1 MYYAPSGAYAEGQ
14 EAKAWGD
21 IHGQDIMD
29 NLFKEGR
36 MPLDKDGYKRLGCCG
51 FGGYI

>member
-1 MYYAPSGAYAEGQ
+1 MYYAPSGAYAGGQ

-29 NLFKEGR
+29 NLFKR
-36 MPLDKDGYKRLGCCG
+36 ADALDRDGYKRLGAVDL
-51 FGGYI
+51 GYI